1 MSCPACFSGHAHD
14 GQPLGKVEK
23 IDGRA
28 TYVAESKQGGSSA
41 RETIIIIPDAFGW
54 EFVNNRLL
62 ADHYAAKGN
71 FRVLLP
77 DFMDGAYLGYF
88 TLTDTGTH
96 DPKRQSVSSH
106 NP

>member
-14 GQPLGKVEK
+14 GQPLGRVET
-23 IDGRA
+23 INGRA
-28 TYVAESKQGGSSA
+28 TYVADHKQGGSGA
-41 RETIIIIPDAFGW
+41 QGTIILIPDAFGW

-77 DFMDGAYLGYF
+77 DFMDGSYLSY
-88 TLTDTGTH
+88 
-96 DPKRQSVSSH
+96 SS
-106 NP
+106 